1 MCHILS
7 IISKLEAQNMKERVT
22 QIILILI
29 AATLLSSCSILRASA
44 LETSNTENPV
54 VSVNSAST
62 LRIDTYGSNGI
73 NNSIGFSIDD
83 IYAMPKTTVYADL
96 SCYGRLV
103 ESGLW
108 GGVSLRDLL
117 AEAGYTDQIANL
129 QFFASDGYSTSLTI
143 SEDTSQNVIVAYDL
157 EGNPLLETLRLV
169 IPDVNGAAWI
179 SRITLI
185 SINSPTPS
193 FSPNPD
199 SAHIIATKPRP
210 QQSSTIQPS
219 PTPQPTVQPTPQP
232 TIPEPT
238 NLPQP
243 TIPEP
248 TNQPAQLQESLN
260 SSVQNSNLYPMI
272 IGAIAVAAATLAT
285 GYLFYKHR
293 K

>member
-1 MCHILS
+1 
-7 IISKLEAQNMKERVT
+7 MKKRVT
-22 QIILILI
+22 QIILLLI
-29 AATLLSSCSILRASA
+29 ASALISSCSILRASA
-44 LETSNTENPV
+44 LETSDTENPV

-62 LRIDTYGSNGI
+62 LRIDTYGNNGI

-83 IYAMPKTTVYADL
+83 IYTMPKTTIYSDL
-96 SCYGRLV
+96 SCYGRLI

-129 QFFASDGYSTSLTI
+129 QFYASDGYSTSLTI
-143 SEDTSQNVIVAYDL
+143 SEDNSQNVIVAYDL
-157 EGNPLLETLRLV
+157 EGSPLPETLRLV

-199 SAHIIATKPRP
+199 AAQIIATKPRL
-210 QQSSTIQPS
+210 QQPSIIQTS
-219 PTPQPTVQPTPQP
+219 PTPEPTVQPTPQP
-232 TIPEPT
+232 TV
-238 NLPQP
+238 PQ
-243 TIPEP
+243 T
-248 TNQPAQLQESLN
+248 TNQPTQHPESL
-260 SSVQNSNLYPMI
+260 SSNVQNGNPYPTI
-272 IGAIAVAAATLAT
+272 IGVIAVVAATLTA
-285 GYLFYKHR
+285 GYLLFKLR

>member
-1 MCHILS
+1 
-7 IISKLEAQNMKERVT
+7 MKKRVI

-29 AATLLSSCSILRASA
+29 ASALLSCCSLLRASA
-44 LETSNTENPV
+44 LETSDTENPV

-73 NNSIGFSIDD
+73 NNSTSFSIDD
-83 IYAMPKTTVYADL
+83 IYAMPKTTVHADL
-96 SCYGRLV
+96 SCYGRLI

-129 QFFASDGYSTSLTI
+129 QFYASDGYSTPLTI

-157 EGNPLLETLRLV
+157 EGSPLPETLRLV

-179 SRITLI
+179 SRINLI
-185 SINSPTPS
+185 SINSPTCLLFTQPGRS
-193 FSPNPD
+193 SN
-199 SAHIIATKPRP
+199 HCYQAT
-210 QQSSTIQPS
+210 STAIKHN
-219 PTPQPTVQPTPQP
+219 P
-232 TIPEPT
+232 TISHATT
-238 NLPQP
+238 NCPANP
-243 TIPEP
+243 STNCSTSIPA
-248 TNQPAQLQESLN
+248 TNQPAQHQEALK

-272 IGAIAVAAATLAT
+272 IGAITVAATTLAT